1 MNSIS
6 TYLKD
11 VQKELKQ
18 TTFPS
23 KDYTFYYTTF
33 VVLFA
38 ALMAIYFAALDLGF
52 GRLLLAFLDNFA
64 K

>member
-38 ALMAIYFAALDLGF
+38 ALMA
-52 GRLLLAFLDNFA
+52 
-64 K
+64 

>member
-18 TTFPS
+18 TPDYEKAYLEGKFGGVPYIREFP
-23 KDYTFYYTTF
+23 DF
-33 VVLFA
+33 LFKREEKENS
-38 ALMAIYFAALDLGF
+38 ISTS
-52 GRLLLAFLDNFA
+52 
-64 K
+64 